1 MSDTLGTFPHF
12 RLNFEQQGKRAKELL
27 KAARDGEPDALA
39 RFEHS
44 STGERASPRDTSATL
59 KLADAQRV
67 IARELRFDDW
77 AALKR
82 HIARMSTARV
92 AIQAGRILDADA
104 RTLHVR
110 CGSDIRDRLK
120 EAGFQGD
127 FYEHN
132 YPYLIGPVRDGTGA
146 LEERARF
153 IADSHAGDFETAL
166 RFDAVL
172 QSLQHAEE
180 LLLASAGYDRVV
192 VWSEFDCYD
201 QLVLVRLLGHYAT
214 HARPGIIELVNSGDF
229 PGATRFIGL
238 GQLPPEA
245 LRLLWTTRQLA
256 GPAQLVLGNGAW
268 RALASPD
275 PRALAAIARG
285 GTPALPLLA
294 PALLRHL
301 RELPSTAN
309 GLSFTQQLV
318 LELLAE
324 TPQSLNRLFGRMVY
338 ERDPLPG
345 QGDLQLRDR
354 VLAMDIPD
362 AALFARE
369 PGVDREGRARPPWTD
384 VLTLTDL
391 GRRVLAGDVDFQSLG
406 PPPRWV
412 GGVRIAPGE
421 PDWRWDEAS
430 REAVCRK

>member
-1 MSDTLGTFPHF
+1 MSDSLGAWPHF

-27 KAARDGEPDALA
+27 RDALA
-39 RFEHS
+39 RD
-44 STGERASPRDTSATL
+44 RAALARFDHQHVGKAGHTL

-92 AIQAGRILDADA
+92 AAEAGDRLDADVP
-104 RTLHVR
+104 TLHIR

-120 EAGFQGD
+120 DAGFHGD

-132 YPYLIGPVRDGTGA
+132 YPYLIGPVREGAGA

-153 IADSHAGDFETAL
+153 IAESYAGDFQTPL
-166 RFDAVL
+166 QVDAVL
-172 QSLQHAEE
+172 QSLHRAEE
-180 LLLASAGYDRVV
+180 VLRASAAYSRVV
-192 VWSEFDCYD
+192 IWSEFDCYD

-214 HARPGIIELVNSGDF
+214 QPRPGIIELINSGDF
-229 PGATRFIGL
+229 PGGVRFIGL

-245 LRLLWTTRQLA
+245 LRLLWTTRELA

-268 RALASPD
+268 RALANPD

-301 RELPSTAN
+301 RELPSTVN
-309 GLSFTQQLV
+309 GLSFTEQLA
-318 LELLAE
+318 LDLLAE
-324 TPQSLNRLFGRMVY
+324 APQSLNRLFGRMVY

-345 QGDLQLRDR
+345 QGDFQMRDR
-354 VLAMDIPD
+354 VLGMEVEGAPLLHARARHRSRGPGP
-362 AALFARE
+362 AALDRRADPHRTSAAAYS
-369 PGVDREGRARPPWTD
+369 PGKWTSGR
-384 VLTLTDL
+384 
-391 GRRVLAGDVDFQSLG
+391 
-406 PPPRWV
+406 
-412 GGVRIAPGE
+412 
-421 PDWRWDEAS
+421 
-430 REAVCRK
+430 

>member
-12 RLNFEQQGKRAKELL
+12 RLDFQQQGKRAKELL
-27 KAARDGEPDALA
+27 KGARAGEPDALA
-39 RFEHS
+39 RFERS
-44 STGERASPRDTSATL
+44 GVDKAGDASIL

-92 AIQAGRILDADA
+92 AVRKGRILDADA

-120 EAGFQGD
+120 EAGFHGD

-132 YPYLIGPVRDGTGA
+132 YPYLIGPVREGPDA
-146 LEERARF
+146 LAERARF
-153 IADSHAGDFETAL
+153 IADSHVGDFETPL
-166 RFDAVL
+166 QFDAVL
-172 QSLQHAEE
+172 RSLQHSEE
-180 LLLASAGYDRVV
+180 LLLASAAYDRVV
-192 VWSEFDCYD
+192 IWSELDCYD

-214 HARPGIIELVNSGDF
+214 HSRPGIIELVNCADF
-229 PGATRFIGL
+229 PGSTRFVGL

-245 LRLLWTTRQLA
+245 LRMLWTTRELA

-268 RALASPD
+268 RALASPH

-301 RELPSTAN
+301 RELPATAN
-309 GLSFTQQLV
+309 GLSFTQQLA
-318 LELLAE
+318 LEMLAE
-324 TPQSLNRLFGRMVY
+324 EPQSLNRLFARMLH

-345 QGDLQLRDR
+345 QGDLQMRDR
-354 VLAMDIPD
+354 VLAMDFPG
-362 AALFARE
+362 AALFTRE
-369 PGVDREGRARPPWTD
+369 PGMDRERRERPPWTD

-391 GRRVLAGDVDFQSLG
+391 GWRVLAGEVDFQSLG
-406 PPPRWV
+406 PSPRWV
-412 GGVRIAPGE
+412 GGVRIAAGE
-421 PDWRWDEAS
+421 PDWRWDEAR